1 MGHHKLFYQDAK
13 TIRDQLN
20 AAMDLSRNIL
30 LQEQRLIQ
38 ILIDIDQNKFYVR
51 YGFKSLM
58 GFCKSGL
65 KLSKTQA
72 QRIATQVRRQQNS
85 LPNEPDY
92 LDSQSNKAAFK

>member
-20 AAMDLSRNIL
+20 TAIDLSQNIL
-30 LQEQRLIQ
+30 LQEQKLIQ
-38 ILIDIDQNKFYVR
+38 LLVEIDRNKFYVR

-65 KLSKTQA
+65 RLSKTQS

-85 LPNEPDY
+85 
-92 LDSQSNKAAFK
+92 DSDGSFAHEFRSEL